1 VTSESAVFQQSSPM
15 IDSDLTKSELQAFIN
30 VLVEPVMII
39 DVNRQIV
46 LANNVAEDLF
56 GGKLVGRDMTHA
68 VRHPNALDCV
78 EETLN
83 GEAYSDTTIT
93 LNLPARTT
101 FKVTS
106 VRLTGGQEQ
115 DVVAVIRFHDI
126 TQILEA
132 EQIRSDFVV
141 NVSHELRSPLTALS
155 GGIETLKKV
164 WEKDPGAAG
173 RFLEIMGQE
182 AARMTR
188 LIDDLLSL
196 SKIEFREH
204 VQPTNIV
211 DIVGIVEN
219 AINTLKIHSKRE
231 SVRIKLTK
239 PESPGL
245 IAGDADE
252 LVQVFHNL
260 IENALKYGGS
270 QNNVQV
276 SISPVDYA
284 VGINGPALEIKVT
297 DQGDG
302 IAQEHI
308 PRLTERFYR
317 VDQNRSRKIGGTG
330 LGLSI
335 VKHILKRHRGR
346 MTIQSE
352 LGVGS
357 TFTVRLPRKTP

>member
-1 VTSESAVFQQSSPM
+1 
-15 IDSDLTKSELQAFIN
+15 
-30 VLVEPVMII
+30 
-39 DVNRQIV
+39 
-46 LANNVAEDLF
+46 
-56 GGKLVGRDMTHA
+56 
-68 VRHPNALDCV
+68 
-78 EETLN
+78 
-83 GEAYSDTTIT
+83 
-93 LNLPARTT
+93 
-101 FKVTS
+101 
-106 VRLTGGQEQ
+106 
-115 DVVAVIRFHDI
+115 
-126 TQILEA
+126 
-132 EQIRSDFVV
+132 
-141 NVSHELRSPLTALS
+141 
-155 GGIETLKKV
+155 
-164 WEKDPGAAG
+164 
-173 RFLEIMGQE
+173 
-182 AARMTR
+182 
-188 LIDDLLSL
+188 
-196 SKIEFREH
+196 
-204 VQPTNIV
+204 
-211 DIVGIVEN
+211 VEN